1 MRTLRRVLLGV
12 LAMGLMVGQG
22 LVASTASASGAD
34 HGKVRIEPTPRVYGE
49 TRGELMVEMWK
60 YFYQRQ
66 AGDPEP
72 ECLSIGKGDRVL
84 IGAHD
89 STCTLKH
96 GRPVMWF
103 WSNTCDTKSPPPF
116 YGLTEEEQLQCA
128 RDGLLPYIDYVKVVV
143 DGVSTTVST
152 PRFEV
157 ISHQFSF
164 VSPENNVFGYEPGP
178 GTASAVSW
186 VPMIYLPQGHHVLQ
200 LKVKYLGGNENVVTK
215 TVDVVP

>member
-12 LAMGLMVGQG
+12 LTVGLVIGQG
-22 LVASTASASGAD
+22 LVASSASPSVTGD
-34 HGKVRIEPTPRVYGE
+34 GQVRIEPTHRVNGQ
-49 TRGELMVEMWK
+49 TRGELMAELWQ
-60 YFYQRQ
+60 YFYGR
-66 AGDPEP
+66 AIGDPDP
-72 ECLSIGKGDRVL
+72 ECLSLGKHDKVFF
-84 IGAHD
+84 GAHD
-89 STCTLKH
+89 SHCTITAD
-96 GRPVMWF
+96 RPVMWE

-116 YGLTEEEQLQCA
+116 YGVTEEEQLQCA
-128 RDGLLPYIDYVKVVV
+128 RDGLIPFIDYVKVVV

-164 VSPENNVFGYEPGP
+164 VSPENNEFGYEPGS

-186 VPMIYLPQGHHVLQ
+186 VPMIYLPKGHHVLQ
-200 LKVKYLGGNENVVTK
+200 LKFKYLGRDENVVTK